1 MFSFLNR
8 NKNTGSH
15 IANQSQTSANSSL
28 NNHGQPQAQL
38 QNHLKANKQTIENN
52 EQLIVN
58 LEEAKKN
65 LYDSIVLRRTD
76 IVLSLLNEWFKVNTS
91 SDDNLKYF
99 FNSNYCE
106 NGTTNPL
113 LIAYR
118 LKDKDLIR
126 TLLNFGADPGL
137 ADFTTKKSLIE
148 LINKEKLTDS
158 NYYNQ
163 MMQLLSGCFMQAI
176 VQTNIHSLNLFLSAG
191 FELNIADKKV
201 VSLPDENSYLHWA
214 VMYANEPVVRLLLEN
229 GANVNVQN
237 KYGATA
243 LHECITKKSDNC
255 KEDCL
260 HMIETLLIYKAD
272 PIGIK
277 GTQGV
282 FKDLSALDL
291 AFNRYQ
297 NDPEMFNLMKDFLS
311 EISSSSS
318 SVPNSPTSVV
328 NHTDSIHRQLEKQK
342 SNSSN
347 LLANSINNNNLN
359 DSISSN
365 GSIGQTV
372 GENSS
377 PNNKSVHS
385 HEFEQFQNW
394 CNLNECDLKSL
405 IWPHPQV
412 LTMLN
417 ESEDDCFPLTN
428 IKTQPMLIYFKPP
441 HTYQYMDL
449 INKLASAFSG
459 MTFSCIHKPV
469 PSAHLA
475 ITINKTLFQQ
485 ENAYS
490 ILVTKSKVE
499 ICAADSIALQY
510 AFFTFIQLCKIYSR
524 NAIPSL
530 KVFCIYSLFIFYNLS
545 QISL

>member
-8 NKNTGSH
+8 NKNAGSH
-15 IANQSQTSANSSL
+15 ATNQLSM
-28 NNHGQPQAQL
+28 NNGQQLAQQ
-38 QNHLKANKQTIENN
+38 QNHLKASKQANENG
-52 EQLIVN
+52 EQLVIN
-58 LEEAKKN
+58 LEDAKKN

-91 SDDNLKYF
+91 SDENLKYF

-137 ADFTTKKSLIE
+137 ADLITKKSLIQ
-148 LINKEKLTDS
+148 LIHNEKSTDS
-158 NYYNQ
+158 NHYNQ

-176 VQTNIHSLNLFLSAG
+176 VQINIHSLNLFLSAG
-191 FELNIADKKV
+191 FELNVADKKV
-201 VSLPDENSYLHWA
+201 ISLPDENSYLHWA

-243 LHECITKKSDNC
+243 LHECITKKNDNC

-260 HMIETLLIYKAD
+260 HMVETLLIYKAD
-272 PIGIK
+272 PISIK
-277 GTQGV
+277 GTHGV

-311 EISSSSS
+311 EVSSSSS
-318 SVPNSPTSVV
+318 SVPNSPSTLIT
-328 NHTDSIHRQLEKQK
+328 NTDNTHKPLEKQK
-342 SNSSN
+342 SSSSN
-347 LLANSINNNNLN
+347 LLINNTNINNLN

-365 GSIGQTV
+365 GSIGQN
-372 GENSS
+372 ENSS
-377 PNNKSVHS
+377 PNNKSINS

-405 IWPHPQV
+405 IWPHPQI
-412 LTMLN
+412 LTLLN
-417 ESEDDCFPLTN
+417 ESEEDCFPLTN
-428 IKTQPMLIYFKPP
+428 MKTQPMLIYFKPP

-459 MTFSCIHKPV
+459 MTFSCIHKPIS
-469 PSAHLA
+469 SAHLA
-475 ITINKTLFQQ
+475 VTINKTLFQQ

-499 ICAADSIALQY
+499 ICAANSVALQY

-530 KVFCIYSLFIFYNLS
+530 KVTI
-545 QISL
+545 